1 MIPFLPMFS
10 LLLLLVVN
18 PANTNGHYDKILAH
32 SRIRGR
38 DQGPNVCAL
47 QQILG
52 TKKKYFSTC
61 RNWYQGAICGKKAVQ
76 TSATLVSHSHNYNTI
91 VTMISAVL
99 QAKPQ

>member
-1 MIPFLPMFS
+1 MIPFLPIFS
-10 LLLLLVVN
+10 LLLLVVVN
-18 PANTNGHYDKILAH
+18 SANANGHYDKILAH

-61 RNWYQGAICGKKAVQ
+61 RNWYQGAICGKKTERQSMNGGGAEREGD
-76 TSATLVSHSHNYNTI
+76 TESETGSRL
-91 VTMISAVL
+91 
-99 QAKPQ
+99 